1 MHLDGF
7 DLLGVLRVIRR
18 HLHEATVWSHNEV
31 MRGCGLTES
40 HSIVRFAAVHDASM
54 MIGFGRSLCQ
64 QSNGNAQHEN
74 RMGDPHGEKLYL
86 ISAHIGAAAAP
97 SPEKAQRH
105 WLSGTDWTRRTLNR
119 CCDEGRST
127 SRHRS

>member
-18 HLHEATVWSHNEV
+18 HLHDAAVWSQKEV
-31 MRGCGLTES
+31 MCGCGLTES
-40 HSIVRFAAVHDASM
+40 HSIVRFAALHHANM

-74 RMGDPHGEKLYL
+74 RTGDFHGGKLYL
-86 ISAHIGAAAAP
+86 ITAA
-97 SPEKAQRH
+97 SPPLMPPDPE
-105 WLSGTDWTRRTLNR
+105 
-119 CCDEGRST
+119 
-127 SRHRS
+127 